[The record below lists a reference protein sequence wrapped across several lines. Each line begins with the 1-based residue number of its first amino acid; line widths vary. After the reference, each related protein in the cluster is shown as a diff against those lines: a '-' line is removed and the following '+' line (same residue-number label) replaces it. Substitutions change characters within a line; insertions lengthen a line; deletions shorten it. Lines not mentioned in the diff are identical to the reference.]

1 MGMKSMSEVEFLLWP
16 EHQRVASRSSHLKQ
30 NRNIISEKK
39 YIIIKKQNVSLP
51 VQQKAALIYIVI

>member
-1 MGMKSMSEVEFLLWP
+1 MSEVEFLLWP

-39 YIIIKKQNVSLP
+39 IKKQNVSLP